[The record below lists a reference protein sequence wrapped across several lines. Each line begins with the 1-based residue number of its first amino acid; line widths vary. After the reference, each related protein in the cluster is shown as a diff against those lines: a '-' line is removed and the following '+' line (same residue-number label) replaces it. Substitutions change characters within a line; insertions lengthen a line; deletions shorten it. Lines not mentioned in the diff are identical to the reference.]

1 MVSLLSGSWTKINS
15 GFQILKD
22 SSASLSS
29 LTSELKIDPK
39 NEKNKS
45 KNTKKGK
52 KSSQDER
59 TDMEESLYALGVVVM
74 KFKLLWGMIDCRKLS
89 KEDYNDLTDQ
99 LIEIADVTVTI
110 CEEINVTNEIEKIC
124 TLLSVDCMHIV
135 QSILGWVVRDAY
147 VRASELNNIEG
158 ETNNVNKNKYKM
170 ITDNSDK
177 NDNNENENE
186 NENKNENENE
196 VDLEI
201 SDSCD
206 IILSL
211 REKLIDVL
219 LTWMSLG
226 SSSSQDSDEMSV
238 REIHRTLQRE
248 SFSMIGTI
256 RALFP
261 IKINQYKF
269 VDKLYYTPSQ
279 DVLAGLRK
287 VFEFEGGRIKME
299 LNKYNDIIA
308 HFDEINDGRKNN
320 NGDNNSEN
328 QKKNENENQKLIAI
342 QESENLIKILVNSL
356 LIPLSNSLM
365 YDIENLNRRQA
376 AAVLCYY
383 SDASPV
389 IQDTVKNM
397 IKCLRENDI
406 VKYLEV
412 QMVALKSFYSENV
425 VNKLK
430 EKQMLE
436 EESMLEDYLEAERII
451 NEVSLFSIC

>member
-22 SSASLSS
+22 SSASLST
-29 LTSELKIDPK
+29 LTSELKIDSKNEK

-59 TDMEESLYALGVVVM
+59 TEMEESLYALGVVVM
-74 KFKLLWGMIDCRKLS
+74 KFKKLWGMIDCRKLS

-110 CEEINVTNEIEKIC
+110 CDEINVTNDIEKVC

-147 VRASELNNIEG
+147 VRASELNSIESG
-158 ETNNVNKNKYKM
+158 KNEKSND
-170 ITDNSDK
+170 DN
-177 NDNNENENE
+177 E
-186 NENKNENENE
+186 NENENE

-261 IKINQYKF
+261 IKINEYKY

-279 DVLAGLRK
+279 DVLAGLRR

-308 HFDEINDGRKNN
+308 YYDELNDSRKNDKN
-320 NGDNNSEN
+320 NENNSEN
-328 QKKNENENQKLIAI
+328 QNENENQKLIAI

-365 YDIENLNRRQA
+365 YNIENLNRRQA

-383 SDASPV
+383 SDPSPV

-451 NEVSLFSIC
+451 NEVSLFYIY